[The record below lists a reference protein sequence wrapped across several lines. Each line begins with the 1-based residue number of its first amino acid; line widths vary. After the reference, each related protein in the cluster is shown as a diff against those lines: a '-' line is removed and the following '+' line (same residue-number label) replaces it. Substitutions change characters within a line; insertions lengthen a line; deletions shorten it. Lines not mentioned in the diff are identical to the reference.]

1 MAYVPCKDPS
11 CVDLGLL
18 YTRGLDTLKARG
30 TKLARNLWAYPA
42 DPSNYRAANRNKSH
56 SDQIV
61 IHTAEGYTGGL
72 DTFRDPARN
81 ASAHYAVQW
90 DGTVAQMVPEKDIA
104 WHAGGY
110 IGTNDRSVGIE
121 HVGFAYA
128 MQPGTQTEWSKDL
141 LLSSAKLVASS
152 ARRYGV
158 PLDRQHI
165 IAHDDVPGGVSLD
178 ILDLIHNNSTQC
190 PDLLTYSPDMSDWF
204 FCEVKG
210 LGDRLSPAQKEYFE
224 ELSKL
229 SDKSIRIIKF
239 KALKTEPINQPD
251 L

>member
-56 SDQIV
+56 IDQIV

-141 LLSSAKLVASS
+141 LLSSAKLVASI

-165 IAHDDVPGGVSLD
+165 IAHDDVPGQDHTDPGPYWPWEWYLRRVKWYYYRPYVLAGVG
-178 ILDLIHNNSTQC
+178 T
-190 PDLLTYSPDMSDWF
+190 LTIGALVLWRVRSERKRVAGW
-204 FCEVKG
+204 
-210 LGDRLSPAQKEYFE
+210 
-224 ELSKL
+224 SKV
-229 SDKSIRIIKF
+229 
-239 KALKTEPINQPD
+239 
-251 L
+251 